1 MARPVIVRADTID
14 LQHHHAPSTQ
24 DRSSDRA
31 QRPSRNPFASPS
43 VLLAPHQAETLR
55 DVAHE
60 TATEHSRSPWAAT
73 TTTTTTTTDNG
84 RPNAGRIADGMDVY
98 QQHQHQQESLAVAQ
112 HGSAADDDDIEDD
125 GDLDD
130 DMMDRISSSP
140 SIEDGACSSAVTP
153 VAWPRR
159 VSSLSSIPRTPW
171 TSLHLHASPHSPSP
185 TPAPSTPDTDF
196 LHQIRIAHHHHHL
209 SSGEYADRS
218 DLDDENHDDENHDDE
233 NHDDGDDDGDD
244 DREQHDPAVDEDDD
258 AFAQDPAS
266 RCVDTVE
273 DETYE
278 GECDRDSDG
287 ASNCSGQDLCAHRSE
302 ADTETDTE
310 TDLPLTIPYNKSFEE
325 DDDSDFSLPDDP
337 RFIDYGWAA
346 ECLHEPEDIDFEFV
360 YALHTFVA
368 TVEGQANATKGDTMV
383 LLDDSNS
390 YWWLVRVV
398 KDSSIGYLPAEH
410 IETPTERLARLNKHR
425 NIDLSASMLT
435 DQQPP
440 KQKSGFS
447 IGIKK
452 KATVVFAEPTYHDYS
467 VDYSSEEEDADEA
480 SEPTRQKKQ
489 ATSGDDEDT
498 ADETA
503 RVEPLKP
510 NKSKNAKPA
519 EQSQD
524 DSSDDEDLRGSLD
537 IVEKRDGPSISR
549 NGNIR
554 NTDSFF
560 KDDTAETKKITL
572 TPNLLRDDG
581 PRESTDST
589 SSGKPRTSLESK
601 LERELVS
608 DRDRKKGKE
617 KDKRD
622 KDKKPGGL
630 RGFFSRKD
638 KKQSPDDRP
647 EGEPRDSEERQS
659 EELSSPEKARQPAK
673 LHKVQARVEPTVNNK
688 APQASTV
695 ELASYLAES
704 RINDVSNVPPPS
716 MRIVNPETNETQEVP
731 SHQPPRGRPSLEKT
745 PPSPTARRG
754 AEAAISPRSATAPRA
769 LNHLDLSDSDESDD
783 GDAIL
788 DQMPHPQSSTPKTAK
803 GPQDEEVEEPIIPGS
818 FPEGNPSAA
827 ADKAPVSQPPAAE
840 PGSSSHSESPVSPV
854 ASSEPPA
861 LMVDTSS
868 PDDRSPSATPS
879 PELTQSAEDRSKS
892 SSSSTG
898 SKEQT
903 WDDMKLRAFFDEPD
917 HIRDLLVVVYDKTD
931 VVPASSDHPVVGGL
945 FREQNAKLAE
955 ITTQLDNMLGD
966 WLARKQRTR
975 GSH

>member
-1 MARPVIVRADTID
+1 MTRPLIVRAD
-14 LQHHHAPSTQ
+14 HHAPSTQ
-24 DRSSDRA
+24 DHSAYRGHTT
-31 QRPSRNPFASPS
+31 SRNPFSSPP

-55 DVAHE
+55 EIAHE
-60 TATEHSRSPWAAT
+60 TAIEQSRSPWAAT
-73 TTTTTTTTDNG
+73 DKDNG
-84 RPNAGRIADGMDVY
+84 RPNAGNIADGMDVY
-98 QQHQHQQESLAVAQ
+98 QQHQHQQDSLAVAQ
-112 HGSAADDDDIEDD
+112 NGGMADDDDIEED

-140 SIEDGACSSAVTP
+140 SIEDGACSSVVTP

-171 TSLHLHASPHSPSP
+171 TSLHLHPPSSS
-185 TPAPSTPDTDF
+185 PAPSTADTDF
-196 LHQIRIAHHHHHL
+196 LQQIRIAHHHL
-209 SSGEYADRS
+209 LSGEYADRS
-218 DLDDENHDDENHDDE
+218 DDGNHDGGKGHVDGYGI
-233 NHDDGDDDGDD
+233 GDDAS
-244 DREQHDPAVDEDDD
+244 QHVH
-258 AFAQDPAS
+258 
-266 RCVDTVE
+266 VVE
-273 DETYE
+273 DETYFAD
-278 GECDRDSDG
+278 CDCDFDC
-287 ASNCSGQDLCAHRSE
+287 NDCDLCTHE
-302 ADTETDTE
+302 ADFETDMS
-310 TDLPLTIPYNKSFEE
+310 LTIPYNKSFEE

-435 DQQPP
+435 DQQQVQKP
-440 KQKSGFS
+440 KTGFS

-452 KATVVFAEPTYHDYS
+452 KATVAFAEPTYHDYS
-467 VDYSSEEEDADEA
+467 DHDYSSEEEDLDEMLE
-480 SEPTRQKKQ
+480 STQQKKQ
-489 ATSGDDEDT
+489 QSTSDDDA
-498 ADETA
+498 ADDSA
-503 RVEPLKP
+503 RVEPLRTKG
-510 NKSKNAKPA
+510 AKPSDQTLD
-519 EQSQD
+519 E
-524 DSSDDEDLRGSLD
+524 SSDDEDLRGSLD
-537 IVEKRDGPSISR
+537 IVEKKGPSISR

-560 KDDTAETKKITL
+560 KDETAETKKITL
-572 TPNLLRDDG
+572 TPNLLRDDA
-581 PRESTDST
+581 PRESTDSIQ
-589 SSGKPRTSLESK
+589 GKSRTSLDR
-601 LERELVS
+601 LEKELMS
-608 DRDRKKGKE
+608 DKDRKKS
-617 KDKRD
+617 KDKKDKD

-638 KKQSPDDRP
+638 KKRSPDDDGP
-647 EGEPRDSEERQS
+647 EGEPRDSEERHS
-659 EELSSPEKARQPAK
+659 EEHSSPEKTRQPAK
-673 LHKVQARVEPTVNNK
+673 LHKPQARIEPTVSNP

-716 MRIVNPETNETQEVP
+716 MRIVNPETNETHEVP
-731 SHQPPRGRPSLEKT
+731 SHQPPRGRPSLDQ
-745 PPSPTARRG
+745 PLSPTSRRG
-754 AEAAISPRSATAPRA
+754 EVVTSPRSAAAPRA

-783 GDAIL
+783 GENIL
-788 DQMPHPQSSTPKTAK
+788 DQMPHPKTSKPMATK
-803 GPQDEEVEEPIIPGS
+803 AYQEEEVEEPIIPVKS
-818 FPEGNPSAA
+818 DARS
-827 ADKAPVSQPPAAE
+827 PAEA
-840 PGSSSHSESPVSPV
+840 SPMSPV
-854 ASSEPPA
+854 AEPPA

-868 PDDRSPSATPS
+868 PEDRSPSVSPS
-879 PELTQSAEDRSKS
+879 PELTQSVEDRSKS

-898 SKEQT
+898 SKEPA
-903 WDDMKLRAFFDEPD
+903 WDDMKLRAFFDEPE

>member
-1 MARPVIVRADTID
+1 MTRPLIVRADTID

-24 DRSSDRA
+24 DHLAHAS
-31 QRPSRNPFASPS
+31 PTTSRNPFSSPP

-55 DVAHE
+55 DIAHE
-60 TATEHSRSPWAAT
+60 TAIEQSRSPWAAT
-73 TTTTTTTTDNG
+73 DKDDG
-84 RPNAGRIADGMDVY
+84 RPNAGNIADGMDVY
-98 QQHQHQQESLAVAQ
+98 QQHQHQQDSLAVAQ
-112 HGSAADDDDIEDD
+112 NGGMADDDDIEED

-140 SIEDGACSSAVTP
+140 SIEDGACSSVVTP

-171 TSLHLHASPHSPSP
+171 TSLHLTSPSP
-185 TPAPSTPDTDF
+185 SPAPSTTDTDF
-196 LHQIRIAHHHHHL
+196 LQQIRIAHHHL
-209 SSGEYADRS
+209 LSGEYVDCS
-218 DLDDENHDDENHDDE
+218 
-233 NHDDGDDDGDD
+233 DDDGDD
-244 DREQHDPAVDEDDD
+244 NHDDD
-258 AFAQDPAS
+258 DQRHHFHI
-266 RCVDTVE
+266 VE
-273 DETYE
+273 DETYFAA
-278 GECDRDSDG
+278 CDCDFDCNDG
-287 ASNCSGQDLCAHRSE
+287 DLCAHE
-302 ADTETDTE
+302 ADLETDMS
-310 TDLPLTIPYNKSFEE
+310 LTIPYNKSFEE

-337 RFIDYGWAA
+337 RFIDHGWAA

-435 DQQPP
+435 DQQQVQKP
-440 KQKSGFS
+440 KAGFS

-452 KATVVFAEPTYHDYS
+452 KATVAFAEPTYFDYS
-467 VDYSSEEEDADEA
+467 DHDYSSEEEDLDEMLD
-480 SEPTRQKKQ
+480 PVIQQKKQ
-489 ATSGDDEDT
+489 QSTSDDDA
-498 ADETA
+498 ADDSA
-503 RVEPLKP
+503 RVEPLKT
-510 NKSKNAKPA
+510 KSSKGSKPS
-519 EQSQD
+519 ESVLD
-524 DSSDDEDLRGSLD
+524 ESSDEEDLRESLD
-537 IVEKRDGPSISR
+537 IVEKKGPSISR

-560 KDDTAETKKITL
+560 KDETAETKKITL
-572 TPNLLRDDG
+572 TPNLLRDDA
-581 PRESTDST
+581 PRESTDSAQ
-589 SSGKPRTSLESK
+589 GKSRASLDR
-601 LERELVS
+601 LEKELMS
-608 DRDRKKGKE
+608 DKDRKKNRDKKE
-617 KDKRD
+617 REKE

-638 KKQSPDDRP
+638 KKRSPDDDGF
-647 EGEPRDSEERQS
+647 EGEPRDSEERHS
-659 EELSSPEKARQPAK
+659 EEQSSPEKTRQPAK
-673 LHKVQARVEPTVNNK
+673 LHKQQARTEPTVNNK

-695 ELASYLAES
+695 ELSSYLAES

-716 MRIVNPETNETQEVP
+716 MRIVNPETNETHEVP
-731 SHQPPRGRPSLEKT
+731 SHQPPRGRPSLDQ
-745 PPSPTARRG
+745 PLSPTSRQG
-754 AEAAISPRSATAPRA
+754 EVVTSPRSAAAPRA

-783 GDAIL
+783 GENIL
-788 DQMPHPQSSTPKTAK
+788 DQMPHPKSSQPEA
-803 GPQDEEVEEPIIPGS
+803 PNAHQEEEVEESIIPGA
-818 FPEGNPSAA
+818 FPDTNPFSPNYRPSPSPQPLA
-827 ADKAPVSQPPAAE
+827 KPEAPPPAEA
-840 PGSSSHSESPVSPV
+840 SPASPV

-868 PDDRSPSATPS
+868 PEDRSPSVSPS
-879 PELTQSAEDRSKS
+879 PELTQTAEDRSKS
-892 SSSSTG
+892 SSSSTA
-898 SKEQT
+898 SKEPA
-903 WDDMKLRAFFDEPD
+903 WDDLKLRSFFDEPE

>member
-1 MARPVIVRADTID
+1 
-14 LQHHHAPSTQ
+14 
-24 DRSSDRA
+24 
-31 QRPSRNPFASPS
+31 
-43 VLLAPHQAETLR
+43 
-55 DVAHE
+55 
-60 TATEHSRSPWAAT
+60 
-73 TTTTTTTTDNG
+73 
-84 RPNAGRIADGMDVY
+84 MDVY
-98 QQHQHQQESLAVAQ
+98 QQHQHQQDSLAVAQ
-112 HGSAADDDDIEDD
+112 NGNAADDDDIEDD

-140 SIEDGACSSAVTP
+140 SIEDALTP
-153 VAWPRR
+153 RLP
-159 VSSLSSIPRTPW
+159 LQ
-171 TSLHLHASPHSPSP
+171 L
-185 TPAPSTPDTDF
+185 PARQTQTFCTRFAMPIIIIIF
-196 LHQIRIAHHHHHL
+196 LR
-209 SSGEYADRS
+209 
-218 DLDDENHDDENHDDE
+218 
-233 NHDDGDDDGDD
+233 
-244 DREQHDPAVDEDDD
+244 DPAGY
-258 AFAQDPAS
+258 
-266 RCVDTVE
+266 CVDTVE
-273 DETYE
+273 HETYE
-278 GECDRDSDG
+278 AERDCDRGCDCD
-287 ASNCSGQDLCAHRSE
+287 NGQDLCAHQNE
-302 ADTETDTE
+302 ADTEADPDADA
-310 TDLPLTIPYNKSFEE
+310 DLSLTIPYNKSFED

-452 KATVVFAEPTYHDYS
+452 KATVVFTEPTYFDYS
-467 VDYSSEEEDADEA
+467 DHDYSSEEEDADEA
-480 SEPTRQKKQ
+480 SEPVKQKKQ
-489 ATSGDDEDT
+489 APSGDDEDAT
-498 ADETA
+498 DESA

-510 NKSKNAKPA
+510 NKPKTAKPL
-519 EQSQD
+519 EQTQD
-524 DSSDDEDLRGSLD
+524 DSSDDEDLRGGSLE

-560 KDDTAETKKITL
+560 KDETTETKKITL

-581 PRESTDST
+581 PRESTDSM
-589 SSGKPRTSLESK
+589 SSGKPRTSLDRFEK
-601 LERELVS
+601 ELMS
-608 DRDRKKGKE
+608 DKDRKKS
-617 KDKRD
+617 KDKDRRD

-647 EGEPRDSEERQS
+647 EGESRDSEERHS
-659 EELSSPEKARQPAK
+659 EDQSSPEKPRQPAK
-673 LHKVQARVEPTVNNK
+673 LHKQQARVEPTVNNK

-731 SHQPPRGRPSLEKT
+731 SHQPPRGRPSLET
-745 PPSPTARRG
+745 TSPTTRRG
-754 AEAAISPRSATAPRA
+754 PEVAISPRSATAPRA
-769 LNHLDLSDSDESDD
+769 LNHLDLSDSEESDD

-788 DQMPHPQSSTPKTAK
+788 DRMPQPNSSTPIRTTKA
-803 GPQDEEVEEPIIPGS
+803 PQDEEVEEPIIPGS
-818 FPEGNPSAA
+818 FPDGNPSAA
-827 ADKAPVSQPPAAE
+827 ADQSPVSQPTPAQSGAR
-840 PGSSSHSESPVSPV
+840 SHSVSPVSPV
-854 ASSEPPA
+854 TSSEPPA

-868 PDDRSPSATPS
+868 PDDRSPSASPS

-903 WDDMKLRAFFDEPD
+903 WDDMKLHAFFNEPD
-917 HIRDLLVVVYDKTD
+917 HVRDLLVVVYDKTD

-975 GSH
+975 GSR

>member
-1 MARPVIVRADTID
+1 
-14 LQHHHAPSTQ
+14 
-24 DRSSDRA
+24 
-31 QRPSRNPFASPS
+31 
-43 VLLAPHQAETLR
+43 
-55 DVAHE
+55 
-60 TATEHSRSPWAAT
+60 
-73 TTTTTTTTDNG
+73 
-84 RPNAGRIADGMDVY
+84 MDVY
-98 QQHQHQQESLAVAQ
+98 QQHQHQQDSLAAA
-112 HGSAADDDDIEDD
+112 HNGNAADDDDIEDD

-140 SIEDGACSSAVTP
+140 SIEDALTP
-153 VAWPRR
+153 RLPLQLPARQTQTFCTRFALPIIIFLR
-159 VSSLSSIPRTPW
+159 VSM
-171 TSLHLHASPHSPSP
+171 
-185 TPAPSTPDTDF
+185 PDET
-196 LHQIRIAHHHHHL
+196 HEAER
-209 SSGEYADRS
+209 DR
-218 DLDDENHDDENHDDE
+218 
-233 NHDDGDDDGDD
+233 DGDG
-244 DREQHDPAVDEDDD
+244 
-258 AFAQDPAS
+258 S
-266 RCVDTVE
+266 C
-273 DETYE
+273 
-278 GECDRDSDG
+278 GCGCD
-287 ASNCSGQDLCAHRSE
+287 NGQDLCAHQAE
-302 ADTETDTE
+302 ADTNIDADADA
-310 TDLPLTIPYNKSFEE
+310 DLSLTIPYNKSFED

-452 KATVVFAEPTYHDYS
+452 KATVVFAEPTYFDYS
-467 VDYSSEEEDADEA
+467 DHDYSSEEEDADET
-480 SEPTRQKKQ
+480 SEPATARQKKL
-489 ATSGDDEDT
+489 ATSGDDEDAT
-498 ADETA
+498 DESA

-510 NKSKNAKPA
+510 NKSKAAKLS
-519 EQSQD
+519 EQIQD
-524 DSSDDEDLRGSLD
+524 DLSDDDEDLRGSLE

-560 KDDTAETKKITL
+560 KDETTETKKITL

-581 PRESTDST
+581 PRESTDSM
-589 SSGKPRTSLESK
+589 SSKPRTSLDKFEK
-601 LERELVS
+601 ELMS
-608 DRDRKKGKE
+608 DKDRKKSKE
-617 KDKRD
+617 KDRSP

-638 KKQSPDDRP
+638 KKHSPDDRP
-647 EGEPRDSEERQS
+647 EGESRDSEERHS
-659 EELSSPEKARQPAK
+659 EEHSSPEKPRQPAK
-673 LHKVQARVEPTVNNK
+673 LHKQQARVEPTVNNK

-731 SHQPPRGRPSLEKT
+731 SHQPPRGRPSLETT
-745 PPSPTARRG
+745 PPTTRRG
-754 AEAAISPRSATAPRA
+754 PEVAISPRSATAPRA
-769 LNHLDLSDSDESDD
+769 LSHLDLSDSDESED

-788 DQMPHPQSSTPKTAK
+788 NQMPQPNSSAPLKTAK
-803 GPQDEEVEEPIIPGS
+803 APQDDEDEAPIIPGS
-818 FPEGNPSAA
+818 FPDSNPSAT
-827 ADKAPVSQPPAAE
+827 ADKSPVSQPPLAQTGAR
-840 PGSSSHSESPVSPV
+840 SHSASPVLPV

-868 PDDRSPSATPS
+868 PDDRSPSASPS

-903 WDDMKLRAFFDEPD
+903 WDDMKLHAFFNEPD
-917 HIRDLLVVVYDKTD
+917 HVRDLLVVVYDKTD

-975 GSH
+975 GSR

>member
-1 MARPVIVRADTID
+1 MLSD
-14 LQHHHAPSTQ
+14 H
-24 DRSSDRA
+24 SSDRA
-31 QRPSRNPFASPS
+31 LRPSRNPFSSPP

-60 TATEHSRSPWAAT
+60 SSREHARSPWAAPD
-73 TTTTTTTTDNG
+73 TDHG
-84 RPNAGRIADGMDVY
+84 RPNAERTADGMDVY
-98 QQHQHQQESLAVAQ
+98 QQHQQDSLAVAQ
-112 HGSAADDDDIEDD
+112 NGSAADDDIEDD

-196 LHQIRIAHHHHHL
+196 LHQIRNAHHHL
-209 SSGEYADRS
+209 LAGEYAESSGD
-218 DLDDENHDDENHDDE
+218 DDENRQDDTQ
-233 NHDDGDDDGDD
+233 
-244 DREQHDPAVDEDDD
+244 RRDPAVDEDDD
-258 AFAQDPAS
+258 DAFIQDPAS
-266 RCVDTVE
+266 HCVDTVE

-278 GECDRDSDG
+278 AECDCGCDCGCDNG
-287 ASNCSGQDLCAHRSE
+287 DDLCAHQNE
-302 ADTETDTE
+302 ADTDDA
-310 TDLPLTIPYNKSFEE
+310 DLPLTIPYNKSFED

-435 DQQPP
+435 DQQQPP

-452 KATVVFAEPTYHDYS
+452 KASVAFAEPTYHDYS
-467 VDYSSEEEDADEA
+467 DHDYSSEEEDADEA
-480 SEPTRQKKQ
+480 SEPVKQKKQ
-489 ATSGDDEDT
+489 ATSGDDEDAT
-498 ADETA
+498 DESA

-510 NKSKNAKPA
+510 NKPKTAKPPA
-519 EQSQD
+519 QTQD

-537 IVEKRDGPSISR
+537 VVEKRDGPSISR

-581 PRESTDST
+581 PRESTDSM
-589 SSGKPRTSLESK
+589 SSGKPRTSLDR
-601 LERELVS
+601 LEKELMS
-608 DRDRKKGKE
+608 DKDRKKSKD
-617 KDKRD
+617 KDKRE

-647 EGEPRDSEERQS
+647 EGESRDSEERHS
-659 EELSSPEKARQPAK
+659 EEHSSPEKPRQPAK
-673 LHKVQARVEPTVNNK
+673 LHKQQARVEPTVNNK

-731 SHQPPRGRPSLEKT
+731 SHQPPRGRPSLEQT
-745 PPSPTARRG
+745 SSPTTRRG
-754 AEAAISPRSATAPRA
+754 PEVVTSPRAAAAPRA
-769 LNHLDLSDSDESDD
+769 LNHLDLSDSDESED

-788 DQMPHPQSSTPKTAK
+788 DRMPQPNSSTPIKTTKA
-803 GPQDEEVEEPIIPGS
+803 PQDDEVEEPIIPGS
-818 FPEGNPSAA
+818 FPESNPSAA
-827 ADKAPVSQPPAAE
+827 ADTAPVSQPAAPN
-840 PGSSSHSESPVSPV
+840 PGARAHSVSPVSPV

-868 PDDRSPSATPS
+868 PDDRSPSASPS

-903 WDDMKLRAFFDEPD
+903 WDDMKLHAFFNEPD

-955 ITTQLDNMLGD
+955 ITTEAANSGFPLKSAG
-966 WLARKQRTR
+966 
-975 GSH
+975 

>member
-1 MARPVIVRADTID
+1 MTRPLIVRADTID

-24 DRSSDRA
+24 DHPADRA
-31 QRPSRNPFASPS
+31 HRPSRNPFSSPP

-60 TATEHSRSPWAAT
+60 TSRDHARSPWAAT
-73 TTTTTTTTDNG
+73 DTDNG
-84 RPNAGRIADGMDVY
+84 RPTSTSTADGMDVY
-98 QQHQHQQESLAVAQ
+98 QQHQHQQDSLAAA
-112 HGSAADDDDIEDD
+112 HNGNAADDDDIEDD

-196 LHQIRIAHHHHHL
+196 LHQIRIAQDHHHL
-209 SSGEYADRS
+209 LAGEYVDCS
-218 DLDDENHDDENHDDE
+218 DIDDENRDTDPGEDETERRNL
-233 NHDDGDDDGDD
+233 
-244 DREQHDPAVDEDDD
+244 AVDEVDG
-258 AFAQDPAS
+258 AFIQDPAS
-266 RCVDTVE
+266 HRVGTVD
-273 DETYE
+273 DETHE
-278 GECDRDSDG
+278 AECDCDYDCDRGCDNS
-287 ASNCSGQDLCAHRSE
+287 QDLCAHQNE
-302 ADTETDTE
+302 ADPDPDPDSDA
-310 TDLPLTIPYNKSFEE
+310 DLPLTIPYNKSFEE

-435 DQQPP
+435 DQQQPP

-452 KATVVFAEPTYHDYS
+452 KATVAFADPTYFDYS
-467 VDYSSEEEDADEA
+467 DHDYSSEEEDADEA
-480 SEPTRQKKQ
+480 SEATQQKKQ
-489 ATSGDDEDT
+489 ATPADDEDT
-498 ADETA
+498 TDESA
-503 RVEPLKP
+503 RVEPLKT
-510 NKSKNAKPA
+510 NKSKTAAKPA
-519 EQSQD
+519 DKTQD

-560 KDDTAETKKITL
+560 KDETAETKKITL

-581 PRESTDST
+581 PRESTDSM
-589 SSGKPRTSLESK
+589 SSGKPRTSLDRFEK
-601 LERELVS
+601 ELMS
-608 DRDRKKGKE
+608 DKDRKKSKE
-617 KDKRD
+617 KDKGG

-647 EGEPRDSEERQS
+647 EGESRDSEERHS
-659 EELSSPEKARQPAK
+659 EEQHSSPEKAARQPAK
-673 LHKVQARVEPTVNNK
+673 LHKQQARLEPTVNNK

-731 SHQPPRGRPSLEKT
+731 SHQPPRGRPSLEKEA
-745 PPSPTARRG
+745 PSPTTRRG
-754 AEAAISPRSATAPRA
+754 AEVATSPRSATAPRA

-788 DQMPHPQSSTPKTAK
+788 DQMPQPNSSTPIKATKA
-803 GPQDEEVEEPIIPGS
+803 PQDDEVEEPIIPGS
-818 FPEGNPSAA
+818 FPESNASAA
-827 ADKAPVSQPPAAE
+827 ADKTPVPQPAPLK
-840 PGSSSHSESPVSPV
+840 PGARSHSVSPVSPV

-868 PDDRSPSATPS
+868 PDDRSPSASPS

-975 GSH
+975 GGSR